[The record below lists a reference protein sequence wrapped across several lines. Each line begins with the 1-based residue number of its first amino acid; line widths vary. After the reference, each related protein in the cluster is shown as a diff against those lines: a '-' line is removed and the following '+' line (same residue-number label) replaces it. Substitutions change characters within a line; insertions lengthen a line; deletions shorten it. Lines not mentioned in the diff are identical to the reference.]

1 MRNGL
6 LAQEKLAKKMSVAK
20 IQEYKEQ
27 ESQHAPLSMTIIKSS
42 LF

>member
-1 MRNGL
+1 MRNRL
-6 LAQEKLAKKMSVAK
+6 LAQEKLAKKRQWLK
-20 IQEYKEQ
+20 ILEHKEQ